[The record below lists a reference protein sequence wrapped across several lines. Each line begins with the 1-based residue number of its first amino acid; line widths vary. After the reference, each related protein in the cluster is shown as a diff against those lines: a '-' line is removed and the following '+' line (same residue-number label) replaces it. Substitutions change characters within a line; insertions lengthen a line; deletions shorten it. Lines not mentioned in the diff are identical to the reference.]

1 MKKNVLV
8 LLAGLLALVGAPA
21 FAAGPDFT
29 ALTAGVDFGTVIA
42 ATMAVAV
49 LSVGF
54 VLAKSGAAGIVRFIS
69 RMAGH

>member
-1 MKKNVLV
+1 MKKNASV
-8 LLAGLLALVGAPA
+8 LLLSLLVLVGAPA

-29 ALTAGVDFGTVIA
+29 TLTAGVDFGTVIS

-54 VLAKSGAAGIVRFIS
+54 VLAKAGAAGIVRFIS